1 MSTNITHNQDSAES
15 SVQALNIGPFNNS
28 LLLSVYGDLY
38 VINLDLALFFEAD
51 DHYTHVYYT
60 SGVHFM
66 IQFGLAQVEAAI
78 AESIYNTTHFV
89 RLSRKYIVNAKR
101 IFHIN
106 MHRQIIVLCDD
117 KGVNHN
123 LRMPKN
129 TLRNLIDTINKKEYA
144 KGNSS
149 GNMPDSEIFEQT
161 DTQNNN

>member
-1 MSTNITHNQDSAES
+1 MQDQESAETT
-15 SVQALNIGPFNNS
+15 VLPLNIEPFNNS

-38 VINLDLALFFEAD
+38 VINLEMALFFEAD

-66 IQFGLAQVEAAI
+66 IQFGLAQVENAI
-78 AESIYNTTHFV
+78 AESIYDTKHFV
-89 RLSRKYIVNAKR
+89 RLSRKYIVNVKR

-123 LRMPKN
+123 LRMPKA
-129 TLRNLIDTINKKEYA
+129 TLRTLIDTISQKE
-144 KGNSS
+144 
-149 GNMPDSEIFEQT
+149 NMKVHSNDNIQSRNDIGKTSVANQL
-161 DTQNNN
+161 